1 MKILLKSAAVTA
13 LLLGS
18 GLTQAATTTSSIPMG
33 VDVPRSCTLSN
44 VSAGIILPE
53 DGSEAQ
59 GAFTLTC
66 NIDGGFNATYSFDS
80 KSNSSKPR
88 VVNANGVGLE
98 TSGFVEVDGWNLSLD
113 SGSQTL
119 YFLATWLGRPATAI
133 VKAKLKSPTTA
144 TTPAGVYTDT
154 FRVNVMY

>member
-33 VDVPRSCTLSN
+33 VDVPKSCTFSN

-59 GAFTLTC
+59 GAFSLLC
-66 NIDGGFNATYSFDS
+66 NTGSFSTVFSMDS
-80 KSNSSKPR
+80 KAAHGQFQVTNP
-88 VVNANGVGLE
+88 NGVGLPIE
-98 TSGFVEVDGWNLSLD
+98 GAVSIFNYDYRLDDSIVYGGFIGQVLD
-113 SGSQTL
+113 
-119 YFLATWLGRPATAI
+119 YI

-154 FRVNVMY
+154 FRVNVTY

>member
-1 MKILLKSAAVTA
+1 
-13 LLLGS
+13 
-18 GLTQAATTTSSIPMG
+18 MG

-66 NIDGGFNATYSFDS
+66 NIDGGFTATYSFDS
-80 KSNSSKPR
+80 TSSYSSSR

-98 TSGFVEVDGWNLSLD
+98 TSGSIQVAGWNLSLD
-113 SGSQTL
+113 TGSNGLHFIQ
-119 YFLATWLGRPATAI
+119 TWLNNPIPAI

-154 FRVNVMY
+154 FRVNVTY